1 MLETNLNLLRPLT
14 NLILQSSGGNINL
27 VELISFIIKSLSN
40 SEYEIGVGTSL
51 KELEFLNF
59 RK

>member
-14 NLILQSSGGNINL
+14 NLIMQSSGGNINL
-27 VELISFIIKSLSN
+27 AQLVKYIIQSLSN
-40 SEYEIGVGTSL
+40 SEYEVGFGTAL

-59 RK
+59 RE